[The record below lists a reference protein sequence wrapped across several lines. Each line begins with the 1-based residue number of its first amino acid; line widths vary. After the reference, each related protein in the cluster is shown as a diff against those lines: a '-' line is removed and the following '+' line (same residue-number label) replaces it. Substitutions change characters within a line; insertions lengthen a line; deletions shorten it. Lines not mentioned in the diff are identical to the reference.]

1 MSNVSHPARL
11 VPALAVCRS
20 RASAKERLARLVAD
34 DMELAARIVRNVG
47 APDSAIEDLVQ
58 QAFQI
63 CAARID
69 DIEPGKERSFLVQT
83 AIWLTANARRT
94 LLRGREVVIDDLS
107 DVADGRPSPEEL
119 SDQRRLL
126 RRMAAIFGAMDVD
139 MRAVFVLYEVE
150 GMTMA
155 EIAAVLDLAPGTV
168 ASRLRRAREEFMAR
182 LRRSG
187 LEPSDREKTR

>member
-11 VPALAVCRS
+11 VPALAVCQP

-83 AIWLTANARRT
+83 ALWLTANARRT

-107 DVADGRPSPEEL
+107 DIADGRPSPEEL

-126 RRMAAIFGAMDVD
+126 RKMAAIFGAMDVD

-187 LEPSDREKTR
+187 VEPSDREKTR